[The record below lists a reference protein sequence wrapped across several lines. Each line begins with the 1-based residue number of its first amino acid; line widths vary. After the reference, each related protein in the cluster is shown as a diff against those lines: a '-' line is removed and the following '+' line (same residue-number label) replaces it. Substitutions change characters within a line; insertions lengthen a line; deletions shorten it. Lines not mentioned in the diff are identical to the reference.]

1 MEVLIPVVA
10 LGGLAISMK
19 DDKEP
24 SKNVNTNKSKN
35 IAKDRLMKAKE
46 GYANMKQMT
55 PQSYPTNKGK
65 NMATEGTDYGPY
77 NNPNDAT
84 ARYFDQNNYY
94 QNEIHGKKVGSNI
107 NQVYSCNVKIIDLC
121 KSLLFSLLIYCGLI
135 IISNK

>member
-10 LGGLAISMK
+10 LGGLAMSMK
-19 DDKEP
+19 DSNEP

-65 NMATEGTDYGPY
+65 
-77 NNPNDAT
+77 
-84 ARYFDQNNYY
+84 
-94 QNEIHGKKVGSNI
+94 KVNI
-107 NQVYSCNVKIIDLC
+107 NKNPINNEFLSYKFFFLVKAN
-121 KSLLFSLLIYCGLI
+121 
-135 IISNK
+135 NKKPIMRTNEVIR